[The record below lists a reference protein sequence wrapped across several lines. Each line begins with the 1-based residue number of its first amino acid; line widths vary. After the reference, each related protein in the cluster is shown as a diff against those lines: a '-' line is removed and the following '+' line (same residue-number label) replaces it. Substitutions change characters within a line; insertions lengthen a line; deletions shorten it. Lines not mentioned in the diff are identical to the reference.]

1 MTIRL
6 ATTADLSALCDF
18 YQQVCLQQ
26 ENDEYSPRWT
36 WGDYPSKEYLSAK
49 LNDAQVIINV
59 INEQIAAAGVLSVG
73 EDPNYRGVPWHHHF
87 LDSEVAI
94 LHLFAVGKAYRGQG
108 IAQQTLQGIFNQA
121 RQNGQRVIHIDV
133 IDHNLPAEKAYLKA
147 GFKFNNEQILDYDDL
162 GPTSAK
168 LFEYLL

>member
-1 MTIRL
+1 M
-6 ATTADLSALCDF
+6 
-18 YQQVCLQQ
+18 
-26 ENDEYSPRWT
+26 
-36 WGDYPSKEYLSAK
+36 
-49 LNDAQVIINV
+49 
-59 INEQIAAAGVLSVG
+59 
-73 EDPNYRGVPWHHHF
+73 VPWRHHF

-121 RQNGQRVIHIDV
+121 RQNGQCVIHIDV
-133 IDHNLPAEKAYLKA
+133 VEHNLPAEKAYLKA

-162 GPTSAK
+162 GPTPAK

>member
-1 MTIRL
+1 MTIRI

-26 ENDEYSPRWT
+26 QNDEYSPRWK

-49 LNDAQVIINV
+49 LDDAQVIINV
-59 INEQIAAAGVLSVG
+59 INEKIAAAGVLSIG
-73 EDPNYRGVPWHHHF
+73 EDPNYRVVPWQHHF

-133 IDHNLPAEKAYLKA
+133 IDHNMPAEKAYLKA
-147 GFKFNNEQILDYDDL
+147 GFEFNNEQVLDYDDL
-162 GPTSAK
+162 GPTLAK

>member
-6 ATTADLSALCDF
+6 ATTADLSTLCDF
-18 YQQVCLQQ
+18 YQHVCLQQ
-26 ENDEYSPRWT
+26 QNDEYSPRWT
-36 WGDYPSKEYLSAK
+36 WGGYPSKEYLSDK

-59 INEQIAAAGVLSVG
+59 IDEQIASAGVLSVG

-108 IAQQTLQGIFNQA
+108 IAQQTLQGIFKQA

-147 GFKFNNEQILDYDDL
+147 GFKFNNVQILDYDDL